1 MAKDEKLGDR
11 FSRTP
16 TPKDFQ
22 WDDLV
27 RLLRG
32 LGFTVKNKKGSR
44 CRFTARIEGIERQI
58 TLPEPH
64 PSGTIK
70 PYVIREVKERLKEWN
85 LR

>member
-1 MAKDEKLGDR
+1 MAQDEKLWDK

-32 LGFTVKNKKGSR
+32 FGFTVENRKGSR
-44 CRFTARIEGIERQI
+44 RCFTACIEGIERRI
-58 TLPEPH
+58 NLHEPH